1 MLEPP
6 APPGWRIVG
15 VVGPAVAKF
24 DDQGNAGALG
34 KKVADEQGSERRR
47 GGEDRIRSPLLEEVE
62 RALPRRGQPADALVG
77 KIEQQLIGLGEE
89 ASMVGGPARPLPRI
103 HCCRTGAR
111 AGPAAPEQAPE
122 ERQKLGVGKGV
133 SGRVESGWG

>member
-62 RALPRRGQPADALVG
+62 RGLPRRGKPADALVG
-77 KIEQQLIGLGEE
+77 NIDKQLLRLGAEDFIL
-89 ASMVGGPARPLPRI
+89 GGSSQPITRI
-103 HCCRTGAR
+103 HRCRIRRAADTGAT
-111 AGPAAPEQAPE
+111 
-122 ERQKLGVGKGV
+122 ERP
-133 SGRVESGWG
+133 

>member
-89 ASMVGGPARPLPRI
+89 ASMVGGPARPLQIGRAS
-103 HCCRTGAR
+103 CR
-111 AGPAAPEQAPE
+111 
-122 ERQKLGVGKGV
+122 
-133 SGRVESGWG
+133 ESVCQYV